1 MQPMP
6 PLNAVIDIS
15 HYNRDPDFTA
25 ARQGGIVGVIH
36 KATQGADGVD
46 PTYAANHA
54 QAQAAGLMWGAYH
67 FATGDD
73 PQAQAQHFLAVT
85 GADPGTLLALDLEHN
100 PTGSSMS
107 LDQARTFVTAVQ
119 QATGRYPG
127 LYGGSYL
134 KELLGGNADPILAQ
148 CWFWLAEYGPVPH
161 LPEGWPTWTLWQYTD
176 GAFGPEPHE
185 VAGVGRCDRDLRHRP
200 AAAAVGRAGPVN
212 HAVAAPAGR
221 RFCSITSHT
230 MRAARSLGASSPASM
245 RPSMRANAASCRRR
259 SRVSRISGSSAAASF
274 SGVQSSCT
282 NSGTTFSPSTRFAS
296 TKDGT
301 LTRRPICSSIHETL

>member
-46 PTYAANHA
+46 PTYAANRA

-73 PQAQAQHFLAVT
+73 PQAQARHFLAVA

-161 LPEGWPTWTLWQYTD
+161 VPEGWPTWTLWQYTD
-176 GAFGPEPHE
+176 GAFGPEPHT
-185 VAGVGRCDRDLRHRP
+185 VAGVGRCDRDLFNGDIGQLQRLWG
-200 AAAAVGRAGPVN
+200 APV
-212 HAVAAPAGR
+212 
-221 RFCSITSHT
+221 S
-230 MRAARSLGASSPASM
+230 
-245 RPSMRANAASCRRR
+245 
-259 SRVSRISGSSAAASF
+259 
-274 SGVQSSCT
+274 
-282 NSGTTFSPSTRFAS
+282 
-296 TKDGT
+296 
-301 LTRRPICSSIHETL
+301 

>member
-46 PTYAANHA
+46 PTYAANRA
-54 QAQAAGLMWGAYH
+54 QAQAAGLMWGAW
-67 FATGDD
+67 
-73 PQAQAQHFLAVT
+73 HFLAVA

-134 KELLGGNADPILAQ
+134 KELLGGNADPVLAQ

-161 LPEGWPTWTLWQYTD
+161 VPAAWPTWTLWQYTD
-176 GAFGPEPHE
+176 GAFGPEPHT
-185 VAGVGRCDRDLRHRP
+185 VAGVGR
-200 AAAAVGRAGPVN
+200 
-212 HAVAAPAGR
+212 
-221 RFCSITSHT
+221 
-230 MRAARSLGASSPASM
+230 
-245 RPSMRANAASCRRR
+245 
-259 SRVSRISGSSAAASF
+259 
-274 SGVQSSCT
+274 
-282 NSGTTFSPSTRFAS
+282 
-296 TKDGT
+296 
-301 LTRRPICSSIHETL
+301 